1 MKNKKVALVGALS
14 VLVVIITL
22 FVSVNSPMIN
32 RVSPY
37 IAEAAT
43 CVKKHDAIVDR
54 LNPFVSETVS
64 YAQVPEKT
72 QQYVNVEIIDPKSGK
87 NRSYKIKEIT
97 GYDPSR
103 KYIKIDHKGQYVK
116 TIDYVSDSKF
126 LKIKK

>member
-72 QQYVNVEIIDPKSGK
+72 QQY
-87 NRSYKIKEIT
+87 
-97 GYDPSR
+97 DPSR

-116 TIDYVSDSKF
+116 TIDYVSESKF

>member
-14 VLVVIITL
+14 VLGVIITL

-72 QQYVNVEIIDPKSGK
+72 QQYVNVE
-87 NRSYKIKEIT
+87 N
-97 GYDPSR
+97 
-103 KYIKIDHKGQYVK
+103 
-116 TIDYVSDSKF
+116 
-126 LKIKK
+126 